1 MSNGCVCQLQLS
13 GFFIALRFVS
23 DGVIAVM
30 IQPQTKRTTG
40 HQQSNDD
47 HTQNAVHFT
56 TNGLPRSEQQW
67 L

>member
-1 MSNGCVCQLQLS
+1 MSNGCICQLQLTD
-13 GFFIALRFVS
+13 FFIALRFVG

-40 HQQSNDD
+40 HQQGNDD

-56 TNGLPRSEQQW
+56 TSVSDR
-67 L
+67 